1 MNARAKMPDGHF
13 EKSLRSSPSQR
24 SAPTFVTVT
33 MVSMLIP
40 RRSRSLRR
48 RGPKVS
54 LSDMRIIARSK
65 DRAEQYA
72 GRSFSVRDECTCV
85 QLQFRNR
92 LVRFDDAFRQC
103 DLFALEAAGLR

>member
-33 MVSMLIP
+33 IVSMLIP

-54 LSDMRIIARSK
+54 LSDMRILARSK

-72 GRSFSVRDECTCV
+72 GRSLTFAMDCTCV
-85 QLQFRNR
+85 QLHFCNR
-92 LVRFDDAFRQC
+92 LFRFDDGFRQ
-103 DLFALEAAGLR
+103 LRSFAL